1 MEQTHLAGGANAGS
15 RVARRKDGPVFSTG
29 CLVVAFAI
37 VFLVLF
43 VLPATIWA
51 AGILL
56 GN

>member
-1 MEQTHLAGGANAGS
+1 VEQTHLAGGANAGS

-51 AGILL
+51 AGIFL